1 MVRDPCVSWT
11 RLVHGE
17 PLRSPPLVSV
27 IVPVLRDVDQL
38 TLLLEAL
45 GEGPLFEVIVANGE
59 EAEEDA
65 SLSLLAEQHP
75 TVRWSHGRPGRAT
88 QMNAG
93 ARLAHGRW
101 LLFVH
106 ADTRLGAEWL
116 EEMRRVDRESGGSVG
131 GAFAFRLR
139 HSGTMARVIDNGVAL
154 RVRWCGLPYGD
165 QGIFVRR
172 DVFEALGGY
181 TQLPIMEDVDLV
193 RRLRREGPMVW
204 SHVPIEVSARRWKR
218 DGWLRRSVLNVSL
231 VGLFYCGV
239 SPGWLARRYYGR
251 TEAPVAAPVAGS
263 RPDVGPLT
271 AGTGRDIVVIIP
283 ALNEQDAITAVL
295 DEIPDSVQSVTV
307 VDNGSTDE
315 TADRA
320 ASRGARVVR
329 EPRRGYGRACSAG
342 LRANP
347 NAEVIVFL
355 DADRSDYPGEIPTI
369 LAPILSGEADLVMGY
384 RSGAG
389 RSVTARL
396 GTWLCVTLINQ
407 LWGTSYRDLGPFR
420 AIRRETIDRLGM
432 VDQTWGWTIEMQVKA
447 AEAALRVV
455 EVPVEQRPRIG
466 RSKISGTVIG
476 TLRAGTRMLATI
488 ASLRWT
494 RRNRSYS

>member
-1 MVRDPCVSWT
+1 MVRDQCVSWT
-11 RLVHGE
+11 RLVEHIG
-17 PLRSPPLVSV
+17 SVPLVSV
-27 IVPVLRDVDQL
+27 IVPVLRDADQL
-38 TLLLEAL
+38 TLLLDAL
-45 GEGPLFEVIVANGE
+45 GEGPLFEVIVANGDQD
-59 EAEEDA
+59 DA
-65 SLSLLAEQHP
+65 SLSPLAEQHP
-75 TVRWSHGRPGRAT
+75 TVRWSHGRSGRAT

-93 ARLAHGRW
+93 ARLARGRW

-106 ADTRLGAEWL
+106 ADTRLSATWL
-116 EEMRRVDRESGGSVG
+116 EEMHRVDEESGSSVG

-139 HSGTMARVIDNGVAL
+139 HSGTMARVIEYGVAL
-154 RVRWCGLPYGD
+154 RVRWCGLAYGD

-181 TQLPIMEDVDLV
+181 TELPIMEDVDLV

-204 SHVPIEVSARRWKR
+204 APVPIEVSARRWKR
-218 DGWLRRSVLNVSL
+218 DGWLRRSALNILL

-251 TEAPVAAPVAGS
+251 KRENEDPVVGPVARS

-320 ASRGARVVR
+320 TSRGARVVV

-347 NAEVIVFL
+347 NADVVVFL
-355 DADRSDYPGEIPTI
+355 DADRSDHPGEMLTI

-384 RSGAG
+384 RSGVG

-396 GTWLCVTLINQ
+396 GTWLCVTLINR

-447 AEAALRVV
+447 AEAALRIV

-466 RSKISGTVIG
+466 SSKISGTVIG
-476 TLRAGTRMLATI
+476 TLRAGMRMLATI
-488 ASLRWT
+488 ASLWWT

>member
-1 MVRDPCVSWT
+1 MVRDQCVSWT
-11 RLVHGE
+11 RLVERIG
-17 PLRSPPLVSV
+17 SVPLVSV
-27 IVPVLRDVDQL
+27 IVPVLRDTDQL

-45 GEGPLFEVIVANGE
+45 GDGPPFEVVVANGDQD
-59 EAEEDA
+59 DA
-65 SLSLLAEQHP
+65 SLSPLAEQHP

-93 ARLAHGRW
+93 AGLARGRW
-101 LLFVH
+101 LLFLH
-106 ADTRLGAEWL
+106 ADTRLSAAWL
-116 EEMRRVDRESGGSVG
+116 EEMHRVDDEAGGSVG
-131 GAFAFRLR
+131 GAFAFRLS
-139 HSGTMARVIDNGVAL
+139 HSGTIARVFDYGVAL

-172 DVFEALGGY
+172 EVFEAMGGY
-181 TQLPIMEDVDLV
+181 NPLPIMEDVDLV
-193 RRLRREGPMVW
+193 RRLRGEGAMVW
-204 SHVPIEVSARRWKR
+204 SPVPIEVSARRWKR
-218 DGWLRRSVLNVSL
+218 DGWLRRSALNILL

-239 SPGWLARRYYGR
+239 SPAWLARRYYGR
-251 TEAPVAAPVAGS
+251 KEEPVVAPIARS
-263 RPDVGPLT
+263 RPDVGPVT
-271 AGTGRDIVVIIP
+271 TGTGRDIVVIIP

-320 ASRGARVVR
+320 RTRGARVVV

-347 NAEVIVFL
+347 EADVVVFL
-355 DADRSDYPGEIPTI
+355 DADRSDHPREMLTI
-369 LAPILSGEADLVMGY
+369 LAPILAGEADLVMGY
-384 RSGAG
+384 RSGVG

-396 GTWLCVTLINQ
+396 GTWLCVTLINR
-407 LWGTSYRDLGPFR
+407 LWRTRYRDLGPFR
-420 AIRRETIDRLGM
+420 AIRRETVERLRM
-432 VDQTWGWTIEMQVKA
+432 ADETWGWTIEMQVKA
-447 AEAALRVV
+447 AEAGLRIV
-455 EVPVEQRPRIG
+455 EVPVEQRPRVG

-488 ASLRWT
+488 ASLWWT